1 MSFMK
6 NLDLELVENNVCWE
20 DIPSVLCQPSALDKF
35 DNYCKTLDN
44 LSEAEQL
51 DFITDMVLNSFFN

>member
-1 MSFMK
+1 MK
-6 NLDLELVENNVCWE
+6 KLDLELVENNISWE
-20 DIPSVLCQPSALDKF
+20 EVPSALCKPSAINEF

-44 LSEAEQL
+44 LSEEEQL